1 MNMAITLNTSNP
13 PLLRA
18 SIRSNAPKLTAHSII
33 RHTVGIA
40 VIPKTMQIA
49 FKILFILV
57 VV

>member
-1 MNMAITLNTSNP
+1 MAITLNTSKP

-18 SIRSNAPKLTAHSII
+18 SIRSNAPKLTAHNII
-33 RHTVGIA
+33 RHNVGIA